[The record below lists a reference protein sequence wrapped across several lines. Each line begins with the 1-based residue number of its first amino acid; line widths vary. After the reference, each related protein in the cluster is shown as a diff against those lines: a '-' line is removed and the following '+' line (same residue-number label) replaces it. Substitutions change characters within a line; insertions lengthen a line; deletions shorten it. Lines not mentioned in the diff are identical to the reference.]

1 MAVCTDERDVYVRCV
16 NDVAVSQTCVCVC
29 VCVDVSIIH
38 ISNPCNFSFLQLMA

>member
-16 NDVAVSQTCVCVC
+16 NDVAVSQTCVGVC
-29 VCVDVSIIH
+29 VWMSVIH